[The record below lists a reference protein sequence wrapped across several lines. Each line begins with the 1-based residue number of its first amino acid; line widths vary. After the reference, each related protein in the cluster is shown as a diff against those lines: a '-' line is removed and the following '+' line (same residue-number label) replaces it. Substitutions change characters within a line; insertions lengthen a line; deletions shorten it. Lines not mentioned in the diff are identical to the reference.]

1 MAAQLEALH
10 VLTQESKAMNTANV
24 FIIFLFILL
33 ECTPV
38 LVKLMAPRGPY
49 DELLEIREHFFK
61 NHNLEKIAEMDHAME
76 EKLNYFANRA

>member
-1 MAAQLEALH
+1 MAAQLEALRI
-10 VLTQESKAMNTANV
+10 LGEENKAIFIANI

-33 ECTPV
+33 ECTPI

-61 NHNLEKIAEMDHAME
+61 NHNLERIAALDHE
-76 EKLNYFANRA
+76 TYEKLKYYTN